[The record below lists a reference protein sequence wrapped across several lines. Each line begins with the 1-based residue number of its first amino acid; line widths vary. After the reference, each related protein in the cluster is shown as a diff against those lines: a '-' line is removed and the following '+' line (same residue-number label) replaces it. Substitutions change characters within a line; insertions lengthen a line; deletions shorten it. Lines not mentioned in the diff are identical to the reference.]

1 MSVEI
6 DPAELGF
13 RRPFTVEVS
22 ETLRIRNPNPT
33 PVAFK
38 VKTTAPKQYC
48 VRPNSGRIEPDR
60 EVEVT
65 VLLQAMKQDPPADYK
80 CRDKFLVQAVPI
92 TGDKEF
98 VSVQEIWD
106 RVEKSDVQER
116 KIRVSFLPAENPD
129 AVAPTITP
137 ARQIATNGV
146 DATPDV
152 PPPSYVSPREKPQS
166 NGGMSP
172 EASFADRKAPIQEAV
187 SPSPPAPRVPSPPHV
202 APAAVATA
210 PVVASVPVAAR
221 TTTTTNDKDATIAA
235 LTAKLAEAEA
245 LVSSLRKDGG
255 LRQRKGAA
263 SGADVSEKPSDANA
277 TPASSAAQLQQEIQQ
292 GTEGVPLQVTA
303 ILVLM
308 SFLLAYFF
316 F

>member
-1 MSVEI
+1 
-6 DPAELGF
+6 
-13 RRPFTVEVS
+13 
-22 ETLRIRNPNPT
+22 
-33 PVAFK
+33 
-38 VKTTAPKQYC
+38 
-48 VRPNSGRIEPDR
+48 
-60 EVEVT
+60 
-65 VLLQAMKQDPPADYK
+65 MKQDPPADYK

-98 VSVQEIWD
+98 ISVQEIWD

-116 KIRVSFLPAENPD
+116 KIRVSFLAADDPD
-129 AVAPTITP
+129 AAPAVTP

-152 PPPSYVSPREKPQS
+152 PPPAYVSPREEPRV
-166 NGGMSP
+166 NGVLSP
-172 EASFADRKAPIQEAV
+172 EAAYADRKPLIKEVA
-187 SPSPPAPRVPSPPHV
+187 SPSPATPQAPSPARA
-202 APAAVATA
+202 APAAAIAPATA
-210 PVVASVPVAAR
+210 PVAAI

-245 LVSSLRKDGG
+245 LISSLRKDGG

-263 SGADVSEKPSDANA
+263 SGADVSEKAADSDS
-277 TPASSAAQLQQEIQQ
+277 TPAAPAAQLQQEVRQ

-303 ILVLM
+303 ILVLL

>member
-6 DPAELGF
+6 EPAELGF

-22 ETLRIRNPNPT
+22 ETLIIRNPNPT

-98 VSVQEIWD
+98 ISVQDIWNQ
-106 RVEKSDVQER
+106 VGKSDVQER
-116 KIRVSFLPAENPD
+116 KIRVNFLPSEDHVASAP
-129 AVAPTITP
+129 AVTPT
-137 ARQIATNGV
+137 RQFAAKEIDT
-146 DATPDV
+146 TPDL
-152 PPPSYVSPREKPQS
+152 PPPSYVSPLDETRS
-166 NGGMSP
+166 NGIQSP
-172 EASFADRKAPIQEAV
+172 NAAKASDKPLVNDLASHSPATSQASSPLRAAPQ
-187 SPSPPAPRVPSPPHV
+187 
-202 APAAVATA
+202 AAI
-210 PVVASVPVAAR
+210 
-221 TTTTTNDKDATIAA
+221 TTTTRNDKDSTIAA

-245 LVSSLRKDGG
+245 LISSLRRNDG
-255 LRQRKGAA
+255 LRQRKGVS
-263 SGADVSEKPSDANA
+263 SGVEVTEKPSSSDS
-277 TPASSAAQLQQEIQQ
+277 TSAAPAAQVLQNARQ
-292 GTEGVPLQVTA
+292 GTEGVPLQITA
-303 ILVLM
+303 VLVLL

>member
-6 DPAELGF
+6 EPAELGF
-13 RRPFTVEVS
+13 SRPFTVEVS
-22 ETLRIRNPNPT
+22 ETLKIRNPNST

-98 VSVQEIWD
+98 ISVQDIWD
-106 RVEKSDVQER
+106 RVEKADVQER
-116 KIRVSFLPAENPD
+116 KIRVSFLPAEDPD

-152 PPPSYVSPREKPQS
+152 PPPAYVSPREEPKA
-166 NGGMSP
+166 NGVLSP
-172 EASFADRKAPIQEAV
+172 EAAWTDRKPAARSVASPATPQAS
-187 SPSPPAPRVPSPPHV
+187 SPSPATNMPATP
-202 APAAVATA
+202 ATA
-210 PVVASVPVAAR
+210 PVSQI
-221 TTTTTNDKDATIAA
+221 TTTTANDKDATIAA

-245 LVSSLRKDGG
+245 LISSLRKDGG

-263 SGADVSEKPSDANA
+263 VEKSGDADSTAAAAP
-277 TPASSAAQLQQEIQQ
+277 AAQLQQQVRQ

-303 ILVLM
+303 ILVLL